1 MPAYVIADVAV
12 SDPAKYE
19 GYKALS
25 PGAVEKHGGRFIVR
39 GGQSAT
45 LEGDWKPG
53 RLVVIEFASFEKAQ
67 AFYTSV
73 EYTAARRARA
83 GATSRFN
90 MVVVEGL

>member
-25 PGAVEKHGGRFIVR
+25 PGAVAKAGGRFIAR
-39 GGQSAT
+39 GGQSGT

-53 RLVVIEFASFEKAQ
+53 RLVIIEFPSWDQAQ
-67 AFYTSV
+67 SFYTSV

>member
-1 MPAYVIADVAV
+1 MPAYVIADIAV

-25 PGAVEKHGGRFIVR
+25 PGAAAKYGGRFIAR
-39 GGQSAT
+39 GGQSAV
-45 LEGDWKPG
+45 LEGDWKPS
-53 RLVVIEFASFEKAQ
+53 RLVVVEFPSLEQAQ

-90 MVVVEGL
+90 MVVVEGV

>member
-25 PGAVEKHGGRFIVR
+25 PGAIEKHGGRFLAR
-39 GGQSAT
+39 GGQSRT

-53 RLVVIEFASFEKAQ
+53 RLVVVEFPTYEQAQ

>member
-1 MPAYVIADVAV
+1 MPAYVIADIAV

-25 PGAVEKHGGRFIVR
+25 PGAVEKHGGRFVVR
-39 GGQSAT
+39 GGQSGT

-53 RLVVIEFASFEKAQ
+53 RLVIVEFPSFEKAQ

>member
-1 MPAYVIADVAV
+1 MPAYVIADIAV

-25 PGAVEKHGGRFIVR
+25 PGAVEKHGGRFVAR
-39 GGQSAT
+39 GGLTAA

-53 RLVVIEFASFEKAQ
+53 RLVIIEFPSFDKAQ